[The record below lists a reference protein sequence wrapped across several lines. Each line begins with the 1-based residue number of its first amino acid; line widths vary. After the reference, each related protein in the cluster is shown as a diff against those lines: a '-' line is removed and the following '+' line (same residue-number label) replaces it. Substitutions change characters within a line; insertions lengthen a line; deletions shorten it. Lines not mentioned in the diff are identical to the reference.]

1 MECNE
6 RDSSNNRHTID
17 LFSRFVLFFRRVVS
31 CRDGINKYIKYDNK
45 EKEKEGNNET
55 HEFSRSRIQSGRKQR
70 GGSLSLLHKRPTAN
84 SQQPTANQRNQIQI
98 TPTGRTGTGT
108 ASAKQEKQNT
118 KRQSHYYDNF
128 KAAKEQQQNKTN
140 VHALA

>member
-84 SQQPTANQRNQIQI
+84 SQQPTNVIKFKSRQQDGRGPGPHQPNRKNKIQKDNHI
-98 TPTGRTGTGT
+98 IMII
-108 ASAKQEKQNT
+108 SKQQKSSNKT
-118 KRQSHYYDNF
+118 KRTF
-128 KAAKEQQQNKTN
+128 T
-140 VHALA
+140 L